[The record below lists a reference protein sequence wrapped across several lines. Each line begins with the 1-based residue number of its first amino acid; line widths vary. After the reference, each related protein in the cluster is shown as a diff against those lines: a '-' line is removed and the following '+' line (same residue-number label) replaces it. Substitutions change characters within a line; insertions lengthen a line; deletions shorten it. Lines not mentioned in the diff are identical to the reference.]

1 MSTMTNLNIRVDAD
15 TKQKAE
21 ELFSDLGF
29 TLSAAVNVFL
39 KQAISRNGMPFP
51 VVRADPFYS
60 ESNQRALRRAIEQL
74 ETGGGTAHELVPDD
88 E

>member
-1 MSTMTNLNIRVDAD
+1 MSPMTNLNIRVDAD

-21 ELFSDLGF
+21 ELFNDLGL

-39 KQAISRNGMPFP
+39 KQAISHNGMPFR
-51 VVRADPFYS
+51 VVRADPFFNDA
-60 ESNQRALRRAIEQL
+60 NQRALRRSIEEL
-74 ETGGGTAHELVPDD
+74 EAGGGTVHDLLPDD